1 MSMENVRVFEV
12 SGNVLDD
19 ITVSRLRNNED
30 SYGLAVVQEKDS
42 LSVCVENC
50 SLDTFLMMPDALKES
65 IARTIWARCS
75 WLRLHNA

>member
-50 SLDTFLMMPDALKES
+50 SLETFLMKES